1 METKQLRPRAVR
13 CLRGAVIVGV
23 LIATAMPTFGQED
36 KRTGLLAPP
45 KSFSLPMEIER
56 DFGASNGDAT
66 IIRLMPVY
74 SLPLSEAWRLV
85 NLELITIADAPGGV
99 PGRPGNPNPTAGERA
114 FGLSDLIHASFF
126 TPENQA
132 KFIWGAGFVLSLPT
146 ATDEVLGSGKWAAGP
161 AIRLVYRFGPWNL
174 GGIAGQRWSF
184 AGQSSRPDLNALIIR
199 GAFRRQLPSG
209 WYLVSAP
216 IITANWDASS
226 SERWLVPIGGGL
238 GKRFQINSRRWAS
251 SLQAYY
257 NAIKPDAAPD
267 WALRLQVVAAI
278 PF

>member
-1 METKQLRPRAVR
+1 M
-13 CLRGAVIVGV
+13 IVGV
-23 LIATAMPTFGQED
+23 LVTTAMPALGQDGE
-36 KRTGLLAPP
+36 RTGLLAPP
-45 KSFSLPMEIER
+45 RSFSLPMEIER

-66 IIRLMPVY
+66 IIRLMPLY
-74 SLPLSEAWRLV
+74 SLPLGEAWRLV
-85 NLELITIADAPGGV
+85 NLEMITLADVPGGV
-99 PGRPGNPNPTAGERA
+99 PGRPSNPNPTAGERA
-114 FGLSDLIHASFF
+114 FGLGDLIHASFF

-132 KFIWGAGFVLSLPT
+132 KFIWGAGFILSLPT

-161 AIRLVYRFGPWNL
+161 AVRLVYRIGSWNL
-174 GGIAGQRWSF
+174 GAIAGQRSSF

-199 GAFRRQLPSG
+199 GAFRSRFPSG

-216 IITANWDASS
+216 VITANWDARS

-238 GKRFQINSRRWAS
+238 GKTFQINSRRWAS

-267 WALRLQVVAAI
+267 WALRLQVVAAL